1 MHRVWSVALAVFLSA
16 YASHATDAS
25 GTSAANVMRAP
36 VAETIGFS
44 SSPGDPVVDVRIDPG
59 NDVFVQTVTFAPG
72 ATAGWHFHPMVGG
85 IVTVTSGTLA
95 LEEVAEDEASR
106 CYTTAGPGTIISEAE
121 RHIHNA
127 WNLGPVP
134 VVLQIMFILNSEN
147 VPRVSVPDPYTGN
160 ATIALPPPGAECR
173 STTLTGEGR

>member
-1 MHRVWSVALAVFLSA
+1 MRVMWVLTLAFFLGA
-16 YASHATDAS
+16 DASHATDAS

-36 VAETIGFS
+36 VTEPVSFS
-44 SSPGDPVVDVRIDPG
+44 SPPEDPAVDVSIDPG

-72 ATAGWHFHPMVGG
+72 ATAGWHFHPIVGG
-85 IVTVTSGTLA
+85 IVTVTSGTLT

-106 CYTTAGPGTIISEAE
+106 CFTSAGPGTIISEAE

-134 VVLQIMFILNSEN
+134 VVLQIMFILRSAN
-147 VPRVSVPDPYTGN
+147 VSRVSVPDPYTGN
-160 ATIALPPPGAECR
+160 ATNALPPPAVQCR
-173 STTLTGEGR
+173 